1 MNRSSTGFNTRADR
15 VPCARRD
22 EPLASGLLS
31 RLFKSIAISDQD
43 PQLFHYRDK
52 SQREADFILSG
63 HDGQATGIEVKA
75 GLTVKKELFETLE
88 MLIATGSIQWGVIIY
103 NGERCCLLRINWL
116 LCR

>member
-1 MNRSSTGFNTRADR
+1 MNRCLLLVLLQALG

-43 PQLFHYRDK
+43 SQLFQYRDK
-52 SQREADFILSG
+52 SQREVDFILSG

-88 MLIATGSIQWGVIIY
+88 MLITTGSIQRGVIIY

-116 LCR
+116 FCR